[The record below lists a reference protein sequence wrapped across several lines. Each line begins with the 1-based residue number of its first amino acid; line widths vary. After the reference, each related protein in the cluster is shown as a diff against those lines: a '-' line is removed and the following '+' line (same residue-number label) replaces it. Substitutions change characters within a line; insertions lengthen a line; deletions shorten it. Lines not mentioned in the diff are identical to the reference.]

1 MANPF
6 VFNIVYY
13 FINIVGGFLL
23 CSGLLSHVPKL
34 LILFKS
40 MVLDLRRNAVYCL
53 VNYEGFALGLL
64 GLSPGVGIAYTR
76 GKRRESRGI
85 SKRPAKGRHGNK
97 LR

>member
-1 MANPF
+1 M
-6 VFNIVYY
+6 
-13 FINIVGGFLL
+13 
-23 CSGLLSHVPKL
+23 LSRVPKL

-40 MVLDLRRNAVYCL
+40 MVLDSRRNDVYCL

-64 GLSPGVGIAYTR
+64 GLEPGVCYAYTR

-85 SKRPAKGRHGNK
+85 CKRPAKGRHGNK